1 MNTIKERK
9 NLVIEIIN
17 RHEDWIDDFE
27 EMLELIAR
35 KRQEVQ
41 HKQTEQELNN
51 DNWRN
56 YAEPIKEKTE
66 LDEIMASQNY
76 DIKGFLEGCENEHFF
91 QEMTDDE
98 FFKMIEELS

>member
-9 NLVIEIIN
+9 NRVIEIIN
-17 RHEDWIDDFE
+17 RHEDLMDDFE
-27 EMLELIAR
+27 QMLELITK

-41 HKQTEQELNN
+41 PQKTKQELNN
-51 DNWRN
+51 ENWRN
-56 YAEPIKEKTE
+56 YAEPIKEKTQ
-66 LDEIMASQNY
+66 LNEIINSQNY
-76 DIKGFLEGCENEHFF
+76 DIKAFLEGCENECFF